1 MKRNAILQAV
11 TGVMALAI
19 AFGTTAP
26 VYAAE
31 DTAEPNPVVAAHPD
45 TTMQPTKTVTPIGS
59 KTFYKIDAATGTV
72 VYADRDDGSGE
83 WIAVPSRCIDNSP
96 YNTDN
101 AHYGMYITGTGADT
115 QVHYVLL
122 ADCHQDDAGAYT
134 YYHGTKDAASVSKD
148 VDTATNAK
156 PDMSTDFYVNVEN
169 GIDPDGTENRVT
181 GNHTSNDS
189 RVDYDVTIATKAT
202 YQLKATVP
210 MYVCMYG
217 FRGTGNIVTPTS
229 DAYKLKNYS
238 TINEGAKATV
248 ADITKIT
255 HYAKIYDENHSNE
268 KLYSI
273 AYDAAA
279 HTYTY
284 WYSDPSMDA
293 DWTEPANYLVL
304 ADKDINASGEV
315 YVIFIDG
322 KWDFKAAG
330 VLDGDALRETVTAV
344 DANHPLAD
352 DLVQGEYNFG
362 KTPAVGD
369 AKNGGTDKGM
379 ALKITE
385 LQAQPATW
393 KLVSVATPA
402 SQLKRGELAMSL
414 APKSAITDA
423 SAIDLSTVSAATD
436 ITERGWFMGAPA
448 VNAAGDVDT
457 PTELPVITYA
467 QMAGGNVNAAG
478 CSPVTLVTYT
488 LTPLFEIGNGETN
501 TVSGSTVSSNY
512 NN

>member
-1 MKRNAILQAV
+1 MKRNVILQAV
-11 TGVMALAI
+11 TGAMALAI
-19 AFGTTAP
+19 AFSTAAP

-31 DTAEPNPVVAAHPD
+31 DMVEPNPVVAAHPD
-45 TTMQPTKTVTPIGS
+45 TTMQPTVVVSPIRG
-59 KTFYKIDAATGTV
+59 KAFYKIDTVTGTV
-72 VYADRDDGSGE
+72 VYTDRDDGSGE
-83 WIAVPSRCIDNSP
+83 WATVPSAYIDGST
-96 YNTDN
+96 YNTNN
-101 AHYGMYITGTGADT
+101 AHYGMYVTGTGAAT

-122 ADCHQDDAGAYT
+122 ADCHQDDAGVYT

-156 PDMSTDFYVNVEN
+156 PNMSTDFYVNVEN

-181 GNHTSNDS
+181 GNHATGDP

-284 WYSDPSMDA
+284 WYSDPSVEA
-293 DWTEPANYLVL
+293 DWIEPANYLVL

-315 YVIFIDG
+315 YVIYLDG

-330 VLDGDALRETVTAV
+330 VLDGDALRETMTAI
-344 DANHPLAD
+344 DANHPLKD
-352 DLVQGEYNFG
+352 SLIHGEYDFG
-362 KTPAVGD
+362 TQFEVGKAVTGG
-369 AKNGGTDKGM
+369 KNKGLS
-379 ALKITE
+379 LKVTE

-402 SQLKRGELAMSL
+402 SQLKRGELTMSL
-414 APKSAITDA
+414 APKSAIADA

-436 ITERGWFMGAPA
+436 ITERGWFMAAPA
-448 VNAAGDVDT
+448 VNAAGDVDA

-488 LTPLFEIGNGETN
+488 LTPLFEIGNSETN
-501 TVSGSTVSSNY
+501 TVSGSAVSSNY
-512 NN
+512 NS

>member
-1 MKRNAILQAV
+1 MKRNVILTAA
-11 TGVMALAI
+11 TSVMALAM
-19 AFGTTAP
+19 AFGTAAP
-26 VYAAE
+26 AFAAE
-31 DTAEPNPVVAAHPD
+31 DMVEPNPVVAAHPD
-45 TTMQPTKTVTPIGS
+45 TTMQPTKTVTAIGS
-59 KTFYKIDAATGTV
+59 KTFYKVDTATGTV
-72 VYADRDDGSGE
+72 VYADRDDGSGD
-83 WIAVPSRCIDNSP
+83 WIAVPSSYIDNSP

-101 AHYGMYITGTGADT
+101 AHYGMYVTGTGADT

-122 ADCHQDDAGAYT
+122 ADCHQDDAGVYT
-134 YYHGTKDAASVSKD
+134 YYHGTKDAASVSED

-156 PDMSTDFYVNVEN
+156 PNMSTDFYVNVEN

-181 GNHTSNDS
+181 NNHTTGDP
-189 RVDYDVTIATKAT
+189 RVDYDVTVATKAT

-217 FRGTGNIVTPTS
+217 FRGTGNVVTPSS

-248 ADITKIT
+248 VDITKIT
-255 HYAKIYDENHSNE
+255 HYARIYDENHSNE

-330 VLDGDALRETVTAV
+330 VLDGDALRETVTGYGTCVTDRTDIRLHRGKVHYALLPV
-344 DANHPLAD
+344 WMLSTKWN
-352 DLVQGEYNFG
+352 GESFLFAMNGQTG
-362 KTPAVGD
+362 KLVGD
-369 AKNGGTDKGM
+369 LPTDRGRYWGTFGAIAGVVTV
-379 ALKITE
+379 ALTVI
-385 LQAQPATW
+385 LQ
-393 KLVSVATPA
+393 
-402 SQLKRGELAMSL
+402 
-414 APKSAITDA
+414 
-423 SAIDLSTVSAATD
+423 
-436 ITERGWFMGAPA
+436 FM
-448 VNAAGDVDT
+448 
-457 PTELPVITYA
+457 
-467 QMAGGNVNAAG
+467 
-478 CSPVTLVTYT
+478 
-488 LTPLFEIGNGETN
+488 
-501 TVSGSTVSSNY
+501 
-512 NN
+512 